1 MKIIILNVYMDTQT
15 DEIIGTWYADQEY
28 FHAGA
33 YFTLKYIFASDGT
46 VSEFWYDPTEETL
59 QRQYDLF
66 WEKDSD
72 GEYTLNDGKD
82 YRKYTIS
89 DGKLC
94 DVDFALYYHRE

>member
-1 MKIIILNVYMDTQT
+1 MDTQT

-28 FHAGA
+28 FHSGA
-33 YFTLKYIFASDGT
+33 YFNLKYIFASDGT
-46 VSEFWYDPTEETL
+46 VSEFWYDPAEETL

>member
-1 MKIIILNVYMDTQT
+1 MDTQT

-28 FHAGA
+28 FHSGA
-33 YFTLKYIFASDGT
+33 YFNLKYIFASDGT
-46 VSEFWYDPTEETL
+46 VREFWYDPTEGTL